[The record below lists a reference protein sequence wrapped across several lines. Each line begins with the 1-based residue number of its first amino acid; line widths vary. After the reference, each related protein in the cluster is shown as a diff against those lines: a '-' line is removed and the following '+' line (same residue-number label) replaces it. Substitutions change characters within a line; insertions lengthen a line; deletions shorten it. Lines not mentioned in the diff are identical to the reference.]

1 MSEQNSAEQLIR
13 LLEATLLPDSVKGA
27 QDELLKL
34 TAYPGFARTMLRII
48 CDSNLP
54 AHIRNAA
61 SISLKNFVRI
71 NWFGEGEAPLAD
83 DEREQIRSA
92 LLETIFQL
100 PSYVRPQMIEI
111 VCQISKV
118 DFPDRWP
125 QVIQLIAHHL
135 QAATDFDQLSVSL
148 ATLEQLINRYR
159 HEMRSN
165 KLWTEIIL
173 VVNTVAEPL
182 TQLYARMLQ
191 FLPDPANQNTQ
202 LGPSDRLSWLQIVLE
217 LTRIYHSLIS
227 QDLPEYFEDNLT
239 PWMEG
244 FLQLL
249 ELKLPELEAK
259 SVDLEPNEHD
269 KLRCEICEIA
279 TLFSQRFEECFIP
292 YTERFIAS
300 VWNLLVMTDS
310 RIRFDSLVS
319 AALSFLAA
327 ICQRPHYASHFRSE
341 GVLKAICE
349 NVVVKNLMLRSEDV
363 EIYENEPFEF
373 LKRDIEGSD
382 LETRRRGAADFVR
395 ALCKQFESE
404 VCALL
409 SSAIQSFLSEYHKNP
424 ALNFAK
430 KDVVY
435 YLVSALA
442 SKSTTARHGTTDAS
456 QLINVADFYQE
467 HVRSDL
473 LLGPV
478 NDLPILR
485 GDALKFLVLFRK
497 QLKPEQLIE
506 CLRGQ
511 NGLLECSIIR
521 FLSSAHVL
529 IHHYVAYAVERLF
542 LMKNPTNPQETLFN
556 ASNVPI
562 DLLIDALF
570 DCFRVPQA
578 YETHY
583 VMKALMRTFSLIDD
597 RMAANSHLYVNKLFQ
612 MITEAVRVPKNP
624 LFVHYIFES
633 LCILIRR
640 ASSKVSGGLDQHVI
654 PIIELI
660 LGNDLS
666 DFVPYVLQIIA
677 LMLDQSQAEK
687 QRGIEMSQEAYVRFF
702 PTLLRPDYW
711 LRSANVPALVLVFES
726 FIRCVPQLVFSAQY
740 SDQILGI
747 FQRLIGSKAYDQ
759 HGFRLANTFISHLD
773 LNVRLRTPTEQQC
786 CFANDAQ
793 QNAAKQNFQI
803 LTTIH
808 NFCVSLCGEQRRRDF
823 SQCEKREGREKE
835 FNEMSEQNSAEQLIR
850 LLEATLLPDSVKG
863 AQDELL
869 KLTAYPGFART
880 MLRIICDSN
889 LPAHIRNAASISL
902 KNFVRINWFGEGE
915 APLADDEREQIRS
928 ALLETIFQLP
938 SYVRPQMIEIVCQIS
953 KVDFPDRWPQVIQ
966 LIAHHLQAATDFD
979 QLSVSLATLEQLIN
993 RYRHEMRSN
1002 KLWTEIIL
1010 VVNTVAEPLTQ
1021 LYARMLQFLPDPANQ
1036 NTQLGPSDRLS
1047 WLQIVLELT
1056 RIYHSL
1062 ISQDLPEYFEDNLTP
1077 WMEGFLQLLELKL
1090 PELEAKSVDL
1100 EPNEHD
1106 KLRCEICEIA
1116 TLFSQRFEEC
1126 FIPYTERFIASVWN
1140 LLVMTD
1146 SRIRFDSLVSAA
1158 LSFLAA
1164 ICQRPHYASHF
1175 RSEGVLK
1182 AICENVVVK
1191 NLMLRSEDVEIY
1203 ENEPFEF
1210 LKRDIEGSDL
1220 ETRRRGAADFV
1231 RALCKQFESE
1241 VCALLSSAIQ
1251 SFLSEY
1257 HKNPAL
1263 NFAKKD
1269 VVYYLVSALASKST
1283 TARHGT
1289 TDASQLINVA
1299 DFYQEHVRSDL
1310 LLGPVNDLPILRGD
1324 ALKFLVLFRKQLK
1337 PEQLIECLR
1346 GQNGLLECSIIRF
1359 LSSAH
1364 VLIHHYVAYAVERLF
1379 LMKNPTNP
1387 QAYETHY
1394 VMKALMRT
1402 FSLIDDRMAANS
1414 HLYVNK
1420 LFQMITE
1427 AASSKVSGG
1436 LDQHVIPII
1445 ELILGNDLSDF
1456 VPYVLQ
1462 IIALM
1467 LDQSQ
1472 AEKQRGIEMSQ
1483 EAYVR
1488 FFPTL
1493 LRPDYWLRSAN
1504 VPALVLVFESFI
1516 RCVPQLVFSAQYS
1529 DQILGIFQRLIGSKA
1544 YDQHGFRLAN
1554 TFISHL
1560 DLNAYERPLNSNV
1573 VLLTMLNRMQQNKT
1587 SKFSRQFTIFVFRYA
1602 ASKGGATLANSLEAI
1617 QSGIYGMVL
1626 DKILLNEMQ
1635 AMPQTTTYE
1644 EKRIVTI
1651 GAAKLITETTAFL
1664 GPRYAQII
1672 ELAVNILEAFEHKT
1686 SAVVDTAVQEREE
1699 TAEVSELEYS
1709 DPYCKLSYAQ
1719 HPEPFAPEIGNIKM
1733 HFAQAVLFTVR
1744 ETNPENFDCLNARVQ
1759 NCLRAYSS
1767 TI

>member
-34 TAYPGFARTMLRII
+34 TAFPGFARTMLRII

-71 NWFGEGEAPLAD
+71 NWSGEGEAPLAD

-92 LLETIFQL
+92 LLETMFQL

-249 ELKLPELEAK
+249 ELKLPDLEAK

-511 NGLLECSIIR
+511 NGLLDCSIIR

-633 LCILIRR
+633 LCVLIRR
-640 ASSKVSGGLDQHVI
+640 A
-654 PIIELI
+654 
-660 LGNDLS
+660 
-666 DFVPYVLQIIA
+666 Y
-677 LMLDQSQAEK
+677 
-687 QRGIEMSQEAYVRFF
+687 
-702 PTLLRPDYW
+702 
-711 LRSANVPALVLVFES
+711 
-726 FIRCVPQLVFSAQY
+726 
-740 SDQILGI
+740 
-747 FQRLIGSKAYDQ
+747 
-759 HGFRLANTFISHLD
+759 
-773 LNVRLRTPTEQQC
+773 
-786 CFANDAQ
+786 
-793 QNAAKQNFQI
+793 
-803 LTTIH
+803 
-808 NFCVSLCGEQRRRDF
+808 
-823 SQCEKREGREKE
+823 
-835 FNEMSEQNSAEQLIR
+835 
-850 LLEATLLPDSVKG
+850 
-863 AQDELL
+863 
-869 KLTAYPGFART
+869 
-880 MLRIICDSN
+880 
-889 LPAHIRNAASISL
+889 
-902 KNFVRINWFGEGE
+902 
-915 APLADDEREQIRS
+915 
-928 ALLETIFQLP
+928 
-938 SYVRPQMIEIVCQIS
+938 
-953 KVDFPDRWPQVIQ
+953 
-966 LIAHHLQAATDFD
+966 
-979 QLSVSLATLEQLIN
+979 
-993 RYRHEMRSN
+993 
-1002 KLWTEIIL
+1002 
-1010 VVNTVAEPLTQ
+1010 
-1021 LYARMLQFLPDPANQ
+1021 
-1036 NTQLGPSDRLS
+1036 
-1047 WLQIVLELT
+1047 
-1056 RIYHSL
+1056 
-1062 ISQDLPEYFEDNLTP
+1062 
-1077 WMEGFLQLLELKL
+1077 
-1090 PELEAKSVDL
+1090 
-1100 EPNEHD
+1100 
-1106 KLRCEICEIA
+1106 
-1116 TLFSQRFEEC
+1116 
-1126 FIPYTERFIASVWN
+1126 
-1140 LLVMTD
+1140 
-1146 SRIRFDSLVSAA
+1146 
-1158 LSFLAA
+1158 
-1164 ICQRPHYASHF
+1164 
-1175 RSEGVLK
+1175 
-1182 AICENVVVK
+1182 
-1191 NLMLRSEDVEIY
+1191 
-1203 ENEPFEF
+1203 
-1210 LKRDIEGSDL
+1210 
-1220 ETRRRGAADFV
+1220 
-1231 RALCKQFESE
+1231 
-1241 VCALLSSAIQ
+1241 
-1251 SFLSEY
+1251 
-1257 HKNPAL
+1257 
-1263 NFAKKD
+1263 
-1269 VVYYLVSALASKST
+1269 
-1283 TARHGT
+1283 
-1289 TDASQLINVA
+1289 
-1299 DFYQEHVRSDL
+1299 
-1310 LLGPVNDLPILRGD
+1310 
-1324 ALKFLVLFRKQLK
+1324 
-1337 PEQLIECLR
+1337 
-1346 GQNGLLECSIIRF
+1346 
-1359 LSSAH
+1359 
-1364 VLIHHYVAYAVERLF
+1364 
-1379 LMKNPTNP
+1379 
-1387 QAYETHY
+1387 
-1394 VMKALMRT
+1394 
-1402 FSLIDDRMAANS
+1402 
-1414 HLYVNK
+1414 
-1420 LFQMITE
+1420 
-1427 AASSKVSGG
+1427 SKVSGG

-1560 DLNAYERPLNSNV
+1560 DLNAYERPLTSNV

-1587 SKFSRQFTIFVFRYA
+1587 SKFSRQFTIFLFRYA